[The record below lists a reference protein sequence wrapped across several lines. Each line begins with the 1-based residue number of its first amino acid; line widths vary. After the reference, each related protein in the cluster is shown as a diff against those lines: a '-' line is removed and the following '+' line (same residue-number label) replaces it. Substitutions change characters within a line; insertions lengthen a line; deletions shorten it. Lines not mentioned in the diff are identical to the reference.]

1 MNPFMGQQ
9 FPDQPEPEAADKLL
23 QALMPAEESLGL
35 PLLLVLAAIAREPG
49 LSVNDLA
56 DRLNAPQQSAS
67 RYIAT
72 LQGRY
77 SVPGRDFGVTP
88 LISIEISRSDP
99 RKRALHLTPAGAAQ
113 LMRVLAALDLQP
125 EVPNAQP

>member
-1 MNPFMGQQ
+1 MGPTP
-9 FPDQPEPEAADKLL
+9 PDLPDPEAADKLL
-23 QALMPAEESLGL
+23 QALTPVEETLGL

-56 DRLNAPQQSAS
+56 DRLNAPQQTAS
-67 RYIAT
+67 RHVST

-77 SVPGRDFGVTP
+77 AAPGRDFGATP
-88 LISIEISRSDP
+88 LITIEVSRSDP
-99 RKRALHLTPAGAAQ
+99 RKRALHLTRAGAAR
-113 LMRVLAALDLQP
+113 LKRVLAALNLQP